1 MVPISKSIW
10 IRNYLLKRQTY
21 TDMPGQDKENLW
33 TSQVGLLAHE
43 QL

>member
-21 TDMPGQDKENLW
+21 TDIPGQD
-33 TSQVGLLAHE
+33 TGQVGLVVHE